1 MNPFEFVLAIIAITT
16 IGGIIRSRQQ
26 AKHGIRDQGGRWGL
40 NGLPMMG
47 RRNNR
52 DEDDDY
58 ARDESAETRRLRDE
72 VQSLKQRIQTLER
85 IAVDKESSLSREIDD
100 LRKP

>member
-16 IGGIIRSRQQ
+16 IGGIIRHRQA
-26 AKHGIRDQGGRWGL
+26 AKYGLRERGGRWS
-40 NGLPMMG
+40 GLPLMG
-47 RRNNR
+47 RRNAT
-52 DEDDDY
+52 DDDGFEP
-58 ARDESAETRRLRDE
+58 DDSGETRRLRDE

-85 IAVDKESSLSREIDD
+85 IAVDKENSLAREIDD